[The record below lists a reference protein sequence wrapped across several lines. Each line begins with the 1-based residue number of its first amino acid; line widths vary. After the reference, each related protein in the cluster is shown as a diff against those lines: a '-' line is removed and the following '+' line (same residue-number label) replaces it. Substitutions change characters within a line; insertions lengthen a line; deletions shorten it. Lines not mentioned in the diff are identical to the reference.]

1 MKGRI
6 IVFTGDGQ
14 GKTTASLGI
23 ALRSVAHG
31 KKVIIIQFMKG
42 YKMVGEFM
50 ARDFL
55 PNYEIYQF
63 GGEDFVDLS
72 NPKEE
77 DKRRAREALTLARK
91 KIGEKP
97 FLMILDEVNLATS
110 IGLVSVEELL
120 DLLRSKPEETNIIL
134 TGRYADERIIEMA
147 DVVTEM
153 RERKRKGLDC
163 VEGIEY

>member
-50 ARDFL
+50 ARDLL

-77 DKRRAREALTLARK
+77 DKRRAREALTFARK

-147 DVVTEM
+147 DV
-153 RERKRKGLDC
+153 
-163 VEGIEY
+163 